1 MGKGLLPRENNL
13 TKGLSTIILC
23 AGEGSRLKEITK
35 TLPKPLI
42 KIETLNNAPI
52 LDYSINQLLKLG
64 INQIAIIIGHLG
76 HKINEYIA
84 FMKERIPTLRDKI
97 FIIDSENQYKLGP
110 LYSFLSITKNKMF
123 FNNHN
128 YYIIIPGDTIF
139 DFNILKEILLIISNS
154 IKEDKERACIFY
166 RSIEINELKRLYDIS
181 RKISIGEIERSGTN
195 VILKKLTQANF
206 EKIAS
211 KIKVN
216 QIIPILA
223 LPYKI
228 INDILLLNS
237 KIPSKTLWEA
247 LNLFIKKGN
256 KIHAFNIESI
266 SNFYDI
272 DSLKDIKFVNKKKK
286 KGQ

>member
-1 MGKGLLPRENNL
+1 MGKELLPRENDL
-13 TKGLSTIILC
+13 AKSISTIILC

-42 KIETLNNAPI
+42 KIETLNNVSI
-52 LDYSINQLLKLG
+52 LEFSINQLLKLG

-76 HKINEYIA
+76 YKINEFVA
-84 FMKERIPTLRDKI
+84 DLKERIPSTRDKI

-110 LYSFLSITKNKMF
+110 LHSFLSTTKNKTF
-123 FNNHN
+123 LNNHN

-139 DFNILKEILLIISNS
+139 DFNILEEVLLIISNS
-154 IKEDKERACIFY
+154 IKKDKKRACLFY
-166 RSIEINELKRLYDIS
+166 RSIEVNELKRFYDIS
-181 RKISIGEIERSGTN
+181 RKISMGEIERSGTN
-195 VILKKLTQANF
+195 VILKKLTQAKL
-206 EKIAS
+206 EKISS

-256 KIHAFNIESI
+256 KIYAFNIESI

-272 DSLKDIKFVNKKKK
+272 DSLKDRKSVV
-286 KGQ
+286 